1 MQTRLVLAAKIL
13 AAEILV
19 ATVAAVPVPAFAQGN
34 GPHDNIDA
42 LIEQQAKANKVPA
55 AFVHKVV
62 KRESN
67 YNPRAKGGSAL
78 GLMQIKHATARGMGY
93 TGDASGLYDPET
105 NLKYGIAYLATAY
118 RLAKGDIDQ
127 AYRYYNRGFYYAAKK
142 LGIDGVITVPD
153 DAPASGT
160 VQTASSSNDFSKLF
174 GLRSSQNAAP
184 VQMASA
190 DPRAGIAG
198 TGALAYAAP
207 SGPVGPV
214 EVPLPPRRP
223 AALGGDTTSAPPET
237 PAQVAASSS
246 QPAASR
252 AAPSQNAVV
261 ASADLVEVPL
271 PPRRP
276 ALAALVR
283 PVTIARR
290 TTAPGEVLEATAL
303 PAAQ

>member
-1 MQTRLVLAAKIL
+1 MQTRLVLAAMVF
-13 AAEILV
+13 AAPL
-19 ATVAAVPVPAFAQGN
+19 PAFAQGN

-55 AFVHKVV
+55 AFVHRVV

-67 YNPRAKGGSAL
+67 YNPRARGGSAL

-142 LGIDGVITVPD
+142 LGIETAVPD
-153 DAPASGT
+153 EAPVSGA

-174 GLRSSQNAAP
+174 GLRSGQNAAP
-184 VQMASA
+184 VQTASA
-190 DPRAGIAG
+190 DPRVGIAG
-198 TGALAYAAP
+198 TTALAYAAP

-223 AALGGDTTSAPPET
+223 ATLGGDTAPA
-237 PAQVAASSS
+237 PAEAPVQVAAAPMAAGV
-246 QPAASR
+246 PAQAAR
-252 AAPSQNAVV
+252 AQNAVV
-261 ASADLVEVPL
+261 ASADFVEVPL

-276 ALAALVR
+276 AATMLASMAR
-283 PVTIARR
+283 PVTVARK
-290 TTAPGEVLEATAL
+290 TTSPAEVLEATAL

>member
-1 MQTRLVLAAKIL
+1 MQTRLVLAAMVF
-13 AAEILV
+13 AAPL
-19 ATVAAVPVPAFAQGN
+19 PAFAQSN

-55 AFVHKVV
+55 AFVHRVV

-67 YNPRAKGGSAL
+67 YNPRARGGSAL

-142 LGIDGVITVPD
+142 LGIETAVPD
-153 DAPASGT
+153 EVPASGA

-174 GLRSSQNAAP
+174 GLRSGQNAAP

-198 TGALAYAAP
+198 TTALAYAAP
-207 SGPVGPV
+207 SGSVGPV

-223 AALGGDTTSAPPET
+223 ATLGGDTAPAHAET
-237 PAQVAASSS
+237 PVQVAAA
-246 QPAASR
+246 PMAAGVPVQ
-252 AAPSQNAVV
+252 AAPAQNAIV

-276 ALAALVR
+276 AATMLASMAR
-283 PVTIARR
+283 PVTTARR
-290 TTAPGEVLEATAL
+290 TTAPAEVLEATAL

>member
-13 AAEILV
+13 V
-19 ATVAAVPVPAFAQGN
+19 AVIAVPVSAFAQGS

-153 DAPASGT
+153 DAPA

-174 GLRSSQNAAP
+174 GLRSGQPATP
-184 VQMASA
+184 VQVASA

-198 TGALAYAAP
+198 TTALAYAAP

-223 AALGGDTTSAPPET
+223 AALGGDIAPAPVEAPVQVAAATSAPAQAA
-237 PAQVAASSS
+237 PARNAAVAAAV
-246 QPAASR
+246 AA
-252 AAPSQNAVV
+252 
-261 ASADLVEVPL
+261 ADLVEVPL

-276 ALAALVR
+276 AATQLAALAR
-283 PVTIARR
+283 PVMSARKA
-290 TTAPGEVLEATAL
+290 TAPAEVLEATAL
-303 PAAQ
+303 PAGQ